1 MAPCIMVQSAV
12 LEPSGPPHPND
23 GYPQDQPQELASIL
37 RHVVMEHDGNT
48 NPSHRAVLFLMELR
62 ADLDNRHFFVDVH
75 HESKVVTRDIDE
87 AMHMSKEFLQSI
99 TDLDG
104 PTQIPKKGGK
114 DENQV
119 HFKKRPNNTAY
130 QRGNKSQSK
139 KWLPSPQ
146 DTPLAIKSRCGWQ
159 SEWSH
164 NPQQAEKPSIG
175 KPVSTWQGA
184 APSENIEGLFG
195 LAKIIMSPGPVT
207 QPDGAIF
214 FLIFTYLRG
223 RSH

>member
-1 MAPCIMVQSAV
+1 MTMATQ
-12 LEPSGPPHPND
+12 
-23 GYPQDQPQELASIL
+23 PQDQPQELASIL

-62 ADLDNRHFFVDVH
+62 ADLDNRHFFLDVH
-75 HESKVVTRDIDE
+75 HEFKVVTRDIDE

-114 DENQV
+114 DENRV

-139 KWLPSPQ
+139 K
-146 DTPLAIKSRCGWQ
+146 
-159 SEWSH
+159 
-164 NPQQAEKPSIG
+164 
-175 KPVSTWQGA
+175 
-184 APSENIEGLFG
+184 
-195 LAKIIMSPGPVT
+195 
-207 QPDGAIF
+207 
-214 FLIFTYLRG
+214 
-223 RSH
+223 